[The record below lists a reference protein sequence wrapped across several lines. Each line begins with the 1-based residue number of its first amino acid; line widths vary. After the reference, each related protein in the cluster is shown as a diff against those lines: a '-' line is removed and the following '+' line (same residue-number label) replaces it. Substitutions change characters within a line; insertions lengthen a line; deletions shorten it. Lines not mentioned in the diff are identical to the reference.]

1 MYIKIRIFFLNFH
14 VPSSLDIDL
23 SNFTSICQYLIEE
36 ELNFLISSLVSK
48 GVLLIFVISTSAH
61 LN

>member
-1 MYIKIRIFFLNFH
+1 MTFCFFFQ
-14 VPSSLDIDL
+14 VPNSLDIDL
-23 SNFTSICQYLIEE
+23 SNFTSICQFCIEE

-61 LN
+61 LY